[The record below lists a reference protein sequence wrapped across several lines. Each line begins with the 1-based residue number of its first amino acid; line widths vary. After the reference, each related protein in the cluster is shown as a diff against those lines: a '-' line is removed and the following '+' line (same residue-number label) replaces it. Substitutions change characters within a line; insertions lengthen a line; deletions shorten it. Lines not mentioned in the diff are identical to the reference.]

1 MPFDLR
7 FATALLL
14 YDPLPLALGV
24 LCLLG
29 ICTCAY
35 LYRKVLSFRCENKAL
50 RAVYYDHPD
59 VGIAEFRFGRL
70 VERCNQTL
78 ERMFG
83 MSREEII
90 GKRLPLP
97 ESRRPQWEEL
107 EARLRKGLP
116 FWNEE
121 TVRVR
126 GDGSLFRAYISGIPI
141 FGRDRAV
148 VGHFGLITER
158 KWSESRGAEA
168 LRLAALADNSSDLLL
183 LLDPELRIIY
193 ANPTAAAMTGIDFDR
208 IDGTDVLECFAED
221 SRDIAREYFEHVLS
235 SAIGDEYSPRLKLRN
250 RESGTETAVQFGI
263 YPVFD
268 VLNEGPAAI
277 ACVARDRSD
286 ELALA
291 QKLLLKHKE
300 LQTVL
305 ENVPAGVA
313 TVDADGMA
321 MTSNKAFQSLVGYTA
336 DEIRSTPFAHFVHPE
351 DLKEGRP
358 RFLRLVAGLVDRY
371 EVIKRLVGKD
381 GRVIHARTTAVRMHH
396 EDGGFGY
403 VVVIVVP
410 IDEVAPAE
418 EIVNP
423 PFTSI

>member
-1 MPFDLR
+1 MPFDPQY
-7 FATALLL
+7 ATALLL
-14 YDPLPLALGV
+14 YDPVPLALGV
-24 LCLLG
+24 LCLLA
-29 ICTCAY
+29 ICTSAY
-35 LYRKVLSFRCENKAL
+35 LYRRVLSFRCENKAL
-50 RAVYYDHPD
+50 RAVFYDRPD
-59 VGIAEFRFGRL
+59 VGVAEFRFGRL

-97 ESRRPQWEEL
+97 ECRRPQWEEL
-107 EARLRKGLP
+107 EAGLRKGLP

-141 FGRDRAV
+141 FGRDHGV
-148 VGHFGLITER
+148 VGHFGLITEQ
-158 KWSESRGAEA
+158 KWIESPEAEA
-168 LRLAALADNSSDLLL
+168 LRFAALADNSSDFLL
-183 LLDPELRIIY
+183 LLDSGLRIIY

-221 SRDIAREYFEHVLS
+221 NRDIAREYFESVLS
-235 SAIGDEYSPRLKLRN
+235 SAISDEYSPRLKLRN
-250 RESGTETAVQFGI
+250 RETGAETAVQFGI
-263 YPVFD
+263 YPVFEVPD
-268 VLNEGPAAI
+268 EGPAAI

-305 ENVPAGVA
+305 ENVPAGLA
-313 TVDADGMA
+313 TVDADGTA
-321 MTSNKAFQSLVGYTA
+321 ITSNKAFQSLMGYTD

-351 DLKEGRP
+351 DRKEGRP

-371 EVIKRLVGKD
+371 EVIKRLIGKD
-381 GRVIHARTTAVRMHH
+381 GRVIHARTTAVRIHH
-396 EDGGFGY
+396 DDGGFGY

-410 IDEVAPAE
+410 IDEAPLAGK
-418 EIVNP
+418 VVDML
-423 PFTSI
+423 